1 MSIVLRSR
9 SGPTRSLAA
18 ADWHAPA
25 TPSERSL
32 IQALEGPVL
41 DLGCGPGRLVEAAA
55 ELGFAALGVDA
66 SPLAVAAAR
75 DRGLAVLLR
84 SVFDPLPGEGRWG
97 SVLLID
103 GNVGIGG
110 DPTELL
116 GRARTLL
123 APTGTVV
130 VEVEPPGVTSSVGDA
145 RLERCGETSD
155 WFPWAWVG
163 ADDIDLFAAPIG
175 LRRRSWWTADGRWF
189 ALLVRSS

>member
-1 MSIVLRSR
+1 MTIVLRSR
-9 SGPTRSLAA
+9 HGTTRPLAA

-25 TPSERSL
+25 TADERSL
-32 IQALEGPVL
+32 LQALEGPVL

-66 SPLAVAAAR
+66 SPLAVESAR
-75 DRGLAVLLR
+75 EQGLAVLLR

-116 GRARTLL
+116 RRTAALIG
-123 APTGTVV
+123 ATGTVV
-130 VEVEPPGVTSSVGDA
+130 VEVEPPGVASSAGDA
-145 RLERCGETSD
+145 RLEHSGESSD

-163 ADDIDLFAAPIG
+163 ADDVAAFAAPAG
-175 LRRRSWWTADGRWF
+175 LRRRSWWTTDNRWF

>member
-1 MSIVLRSR
+1 MSVVLRSR

-18 ADWHAPA
+18 DAWHAPA
-25 TPSERSL
+25 TTSECSL
-32 IQALEGPVL
+32 IEILDGPVL
-41 DLGCGPGRLVEAAA
+41 DLGCGPGRLVQAAA
-55 ELGFAALGVDA
+55 ELGFVALGVDA

-116 GRARTLL
+116 RRAATLVT
-123 APTGTVV
+123 PTGTVV
-130 VEVEPPGVTSSVGDA
+130 VEVEPPGVTSSTGDA

-163 ADDIDLFAAPIG
+163 ADDIDLFASPVG
-175 LRRRSWWTADGRWF
+175 LRRRSWWTGDDRWF
-189 ALLVRSS
+189 ALLGRHS